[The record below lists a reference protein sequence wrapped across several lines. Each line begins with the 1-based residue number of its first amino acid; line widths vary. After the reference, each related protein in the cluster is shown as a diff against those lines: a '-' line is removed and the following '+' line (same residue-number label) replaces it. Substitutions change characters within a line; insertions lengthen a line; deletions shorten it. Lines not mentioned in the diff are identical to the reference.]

1 MSNLSEAEQVKE
13 ISNALAERFADLYEQ
28 YGSIPRHVAMISVT
42 MLLVELISALNRHSS
57 NMDNRKLYADTIEF
71 VVERLKYNA
80 KLYPNK
86 N

>member
-42 MLLVELISALNRHSS
+42 MLLVELISALNR
-57 NMDNRKLYADTIEF
+57 R
-71 VVERLKYNA
+71 
-80 KLYPNK
+80 
-86 N
+86 